1 MYAYIYARC
10 IHICSRS
17 QPAPL
22 HIQEPPTVRI
32 LAGVGARR
40 WTDNIS
46 PPRGSRNAA
55 SRDLHAETSVR
66 FLFHIVSRRRAHPRE
81 TRQPLLRLLPSPLC
95 LFNKLERPNE
105 MMKIALIFRTTAGPS
120 SYSSAGFL
128 LPPWF
133 FISGFS
139 AAWKGCEGC
148 WTNSKRSWSK
158 IDSVSVFWYRYRKG
172 ESLRSIR
179 VW

>member
-55 SRDLHAETSVR
+55 SRDLHAETSFDSCSTS
-66 FLFHIVSRRRAHPRE
+66 FLVAVLILAKRGSLYCGFCP
-81 TRQPLLRLLPSPLC
+81 PPLC

-120 SYSSAGFL
+120 SYSSAGGNSCCSSL
-128 LPPWF
+128 DSSSRVSRPL
-133 FISGFS
+133 G
-139 AAWKGCEGC
+139 KGVKDAEQI
-148 WTNSKRSWSK
+148 RSDLGVK
-158 IDSVSVFWYRYRKG
+158 
-172 ESLRSIR
+172 
-179 VW
+179 

>member
-1 MYAYIYARC
+1 MRDAYIYAAGPNPRHYTYRSHLPC
-10 IHICSRS
+10 EFSQVSGHVGGPITSRLLAVPGTRPPAISTRKRAFDSCSTS
-17 QPAPL
+17 FLVAVL
-22 HIQEPPTVRI
+22 I
-32 LAGVGARR
+32 LAK
-40 WTDNIS
+40 
-46 PPRGSRNAA
+46 RGS
-55 SRDLHAETSVR
+55 LYCG
-66 FLFHIVSRRRAHPRE
+66 FCP
-81 TRQPLLRLLPSPLC
+81 PPLC

-105 MMKIALIFRTTAGPS
+105 MMKIALIFRTTAGLS

-158 IDSVSVFWYRYRKG
+158 IDSVSVFWYRYRRG